1 MSLFKEREKC
11 TQIVSAVLLNV
22 NFSQLATEISVNL
35 PNRWKAISKYYHK
48 LFR

>member
-11 TQIVSAVLLNV
+11 TQSVSVVLLNV

-35 PNRWKAISKYYHK
+35 QNS
-48 LFR
+48 